1 MTAAEIL
8 AIIQL
13 AASLE
18 PSVVTLINQMVTAFS
33 SMTPEE
39 RTSQLSALQASLKPM
54 TAKV

>member
-1 MTAAEIL
+1 MTAAEII

-18 PSVVTLINQMVTAFS
+18 PTVITLINQMVTAFES
-33 SMTPEE
+33 ITPEE
-39 RTSQLSALQASLKPM
+39 RTARLTALQASLKPM

>member
-1 MTAAEIL
+1 MTAAEII

-18 PSVVTLINQMVTAFS
+18 PTVVTLINQMVTAFE

-39 RTSQLSALQASLKPM
+39 RTSQLTALQASLKPM